1 MIDHQEAP
9 STPSSLMMNI
19 LFLPQLESVS
29 GAIPTMQD
37 PETRKTTD
45 IYNPMKPSEGSG
57 EARLSSNEQPSE
69 VSSTQSSS
77 NASSQSEAAQE
88 YLKLRTVAISL
99 IDQAINL
106 LENVVN
112 SDTLLT
118 TVSHLVPGSTIGKHL
133 RHLHDHFRILFE
145 AVNSHTTT
153 NQDGL
158 LNYDSRERNVP
169 MESSHHIILQ
179 EFIKLKLNYLADPL
193 SRLNQLDQV
202 DRAVED
208 GSGRGQEGFNIS
220 RQFFDH
226 DQGMKLEAITP
237 YKVCLKT
244 TFNRELWF
252 VCLHATH
259 HYALIRVIVT
269 GELKLELPKQ
279 FGVAPSTLER
289 SKL

>member
-1 MIDHQEAP
+1 
-9 STPSSLMMNI
+9 
-19 LFLPQLESVS
+19 
-29 GAIPTMQD
+29 
-37 PETRKTTD
+37 
-45 IYNPMKPSEGSG
+45 MKPSEGSG

-179 EFIKLKLNYLADPL
+179 EFIKLKLNYLANPL
-193 SRLNQLDQV
+193 SRLNQLDQWTELWRMAV
-202 DRAVED
+202 DED
-208 GSGRGQEGFNIS
+208 RIDLRSKYIS
-220 RQFFDH
+220 VRFLLYR
-226 DQGMKLEAITP
+226 DQTDTYLIAGK
-237 YKVCLKT
+237 
-244 TFNRELWF
+244 LWF

-289 SKL
+289 SKM